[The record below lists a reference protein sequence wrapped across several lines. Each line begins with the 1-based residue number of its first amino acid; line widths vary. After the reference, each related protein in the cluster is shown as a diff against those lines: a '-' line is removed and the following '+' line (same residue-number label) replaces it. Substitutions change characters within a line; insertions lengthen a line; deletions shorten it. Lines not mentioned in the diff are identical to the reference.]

1 MPLKKAVSG
10 FFFIKKKQLMN
21 SHSNNIKSSLQ
32 EVQDILK
39 NKGVRLFII
48 LGGFF
53 IANTLSA
60 EFMGVKIFSLER
72 TLGAQPVGWQIFGST
87 WNFDLSAGVL
97 LWPVVFIMTD
107 IINEYYGQ
115 RGVKFLSWMGA
126 GLIAYAFF
134 MFFGSIQLAPADWWP
149 SSQQAR
155 GVADINASFSGIF
168 GQGLGI
174 ILGSLSA
181 FILSQILDVTVFHAI
196 KKRTGEKQLWLRST
210 GSTLFSQLIDTFVV
224 TSIAFY
230 FYPMLVKGNGEP
242 WSVKQLLTVCAGG
255 YLYKFT
261 VAILMTPVVY
271 LVHNAIERY
280 LGHELA
286 AEMKERAAAS

>member
-1 MPLKKAVSG
+1 MNPNSGKTNSAV
-10 FFFIKKKQLMN
+10 K
-21 SHSNNIKSSLQ
+21 

-39 NKGVRLFII
+39 NKGLRLFIV
-48 LGGFF
+48 LAGFF

-60 EFMGVKIFSLER
+60 EFMGVKIFSFER
-72 TLGAQPVGWQIFGST
+72 TIGQEPVSWSLLGGI

-107 IINEYYGQ
+107 IMNEYYGQ
-115 RGVKFLSWMGA
+115 RGVKFLSWLGA

-134 MFFGSIQLAPADWWP
+134 MFYGSIQLVPADWWP

-155 GVADINASFSGIF
+155 GVVDINASFNGIF

-174 ILGSLSA
+174 IIGSLSA
-181 FILSQILDVTVFHAI
+181 FILSQILDVTIFHYI
-196 KKRTGEKQLWLRST
+196 KKRTGESMLWLRST

-230 FYPMLVKGNGEP
+230 FYPMLVKGNGNP
-242 WSVKQLLTVCAGG
+242 WPLKQLLMVCTGG
-255 YLYKFT
+255 YLYKFV
-261 VAILMTPVVY
+261 VALLMTPIIY
-271 LVHNAIERY
+271 LVHNVIERY
-280 LGHELA
+280 LGDELA
-286 AEMKERAAAS
+286 TEMKKRAVEV